1 MKLFLKPFLIFIGIT
16 SFILGVIGAFLPV
29 LPTTPFMI
37 LSALCFSKSSKKM
50 HSWLTSLPYFGSA
63 IIDWEKN
70 KVIRPRA
77 KLAALGTIWLSISL
91 TIIFGKIHIG
101 LKIMLGVIAISTSTF
116 IWTRKS
122 YADEYSKDSNTL

>member
-1 MKLFLKPFLIFIGIT
+1 MKLLLIVIGLS

-37 LSALCFSKSSKKM
+37 LSALCFSKSSKRL
-50 HSWLTSLPYFGSA
+50 HTWLTSLPYFGSA
-63 IIDWEKN
+63 IIDWEQN

-77 KLAALGTIWLSISL
+77 KLAALGTIWLSIGL
-91 TIIFGKIHIG
+91 TIIFAKIHVG
-101 LKIMLGVIAISTSTF
+101 LKIMLGIIAISTSTF

-122 YADEYSKDSNTL
+122 YADDIIETNNSL